1 MKTQVSDARL
11 TIGLF
16 LEATM
21 LVLSSFTETTLGLVQ
36 DVNFPKSGNI
46 LCSSLF
52 RKCSEHDYVPWSSTR
67 PKADNQE
74 NYELPCLIR
83 LAYHFSSDAEP
94 LSETST
100 CRASFRLLQSRKAES
115 LPEPR
120 WM

>member
-1 MKTQVSDARL
+1 
-11 TIGLF
+11 
-16 LEATM
+16 M
-21 LVLSSFTETTLGLVQ
+21 LVLSSLTGTALGLVQ

-52 RKCSEHDYVPWSSTR
+52 RKCSEHNYVPWSSTR

-94 LSETST
+94 LSERHLSCILPPSSKQKGTVSI
-100 CRASFRLLQSRKAES
+100 RAAMDVSIVFLLH
-115 LPEPR
+115 
-120 WM
+120 